1 MRSILTVTAAAT
13 QANRRLCTLAAVKQQ
28 LAITVSTYDAALT
41 ALIDAASAA
50 IARYCDRG
58 ALAQETVTEEWRNVY
73 QETPLITER
82 RPITD
87 VESVVVDGTTLAEA
101 DYQVDAASGH
111 LWRLADDERVW
122 WSARKVV
129 VTYTAGFLVP
139 DQEGA
144 TLPLEISQAAVITV
158 AAWRK
163 AENRD
168 PLLRSDTTE
177 GVGGSSW
184 IATADMGAL
193 PPQAEALLREHV
205 ARHV

>member
-144 TLPLEISQAAVITV
+144 TLPLEIAQAAVITV

-163 AENRD
+163 GEGRD
-168 PLLRSDTTE
+168 PMLRSNSAD
-177 GVGGSSW
+177 GIGASSW
-184 IATADMGAL
+184 VATADMGAL
-193 PPQAEALLREHV
+193 PPQAEALLRDHV
-205 ARHV
+205 TKHV

>member
-1 MRSILTVTAAAT
+1 MSSIVTVISAAT
-13 QANRRLCTLAAVKQQ
+13 TANRRLCTLAAVKQQ
-28 LAITVSTYDAALT
+28 LAITVSTYDTALT

-58 ALAQETVTEEWRNVY
+58 ALAEETVSEEWRNVY
-73 QETPLITER
+73 QDRPLVTER
-82 RPITD
+82 KPITD
-87 VESVVVDGTTLAEA
+87 VASVVVDGTTLAET
-101 DYQVDAASGH
+101 DYLVDAAAGH

-122 WSARKVV
+122 LSARKVL

-139 DQEGA
+139 DQANA
-144 TLPLEISQAAVITV
+144 TLPWEISQAAVITV

-168 PLLRSDTTE
+168 PMLRSNSAD
-177 GVGGSSW
+177 GIGASSW

-205 ARHV
+205 TKHA